1 MYRQFNNQPY
11 GVFYCRLY
19 LTEIDFFNISVSER
33 VTSHTYSFNST
44 FFCHALTFLFPFLL
58 ALGEFE
64 PFLLSSHGLTS
75 CWSECETA
83 APWNMMPLSNMPSS
97 FLSQP
102 EIFFSSSYHIS
113 EPLSLFLPPS
123 FRSHFHSNSL
133 TFPIFPKTGIAASS
147 SGQLLFQCQVKILG
161 ESAIVSQRWNKS
173 CVIWRRMTQSPSLRR
188 PLIKRPIR
196 GGGFAACLP
205 TIPFHILSYSILIY
219 AFV

>member
-11 GVFYCRLY
+11 GVFYCRLF

-102 EIFFSSSYHIS
+102 QFF
-113 EPLSLFLPPS
+113 
-123 FRSHFHSNSL
+123 FH
-133 TFPIFPKTGIAASS
+133 
-147 SGQLLFQCQVKILG
+147 
-161 ESAIVSQRWNKS
+161 
-173 CVIWRRMTQSPSLRR
+173 
-188 PLIKRPIR
+188 
-196 GGGFAACLP
+196 LP
-205 TIPFHILSYSILIY
+205 TIFLSHFLSFHLLASALIFIPILWLFLSFPRQALRLLHQASSYFS
-219 AFV
+219 VK

>member
-1 MYRQFNNQPY
+1 MVWLHAGLNVKLQLHGTWCHCQT
-11 GVFYCRLY
+11 CRPL
-19 LTEIDFFNISVSER
+19 
-33 VTSHTYSFNST
+33 
-44 FFCHALTFLFPFLL
+44 FCL
-58 ALGEFE
+58 
-64 PFLLSSHGLTS
+64 
-75 CWSECETA
+75 
-83 APWNMMPLSNMPSS
+83 NRN
-97 FLSQP
+97 
-102 EIFFSSSYHIS
+102 FFSSSYHIS

-123 FRSHFHSNSL
+123 FCSHFHSNSL

-219 AFV
+219 AFVWRLNSPRKDWFTLQPEVSLPVLTSTKAVWSLSFKLCSYFIRNKSFFHMAVCSAM

>member
-1 MYRQFNNQPY
+1 MEHDATVKHAVLF
-11 GVFYCRLY
+11 
-19 LTEIDFFNISVSER
+19 SVS
-33 VTSHTYSFNST
+33 
-44 FFCHALTFLFPFLL
+44 
-58 ALGEFE
+58 
-64 PFLLSSHGLTS
+64 
-75 CWSECETA
+75 TA
-83 APWNMMPLSNMPSS
+83 
-97 FLSQP
+97 
-102 EIFFSSSYHIS
+102 IFFSSSYHIS

-123 FRSHFHSNSL
+123 FCSHFHSNSL